1 MDLSNTWR
9 ISTDI
14 NPVWKSILHNLDC
27 AKSYGKWSQPGAWT
41 DLDLMEIDI
50 GSFSYSTYHPT
61 GTDSNE
67 KRAHRLEMNRAHF
80 AMWSILSA
88 PLIVG
93 MDLRIVDPDIVTL
106 VTNEMAVGVNQKY
119 LDHGGDVITEF
130 DITDSFRAQYAK
142 EMVGNNNQT
151 EMFYKPLPAEFGTA
165 AVLLLNRDERQNYS
179 MSVELN
185 QFPFQKNHND
195 PLQCTVVDIWRK
207 TSTKATKVTAN
218 LLAMTGKFLLL
229 NDCEQIVR

>member
-50 GSFSYSTYHPT
+50 GSLAYSTYHPT
-61 GTDSNE
+61 GTDGVAQ
-67 KRAHRLEMNRAHF
+67 RAHRLEMNRAHF

-93 MDLRIVDPDIVTL
+93 MDLRIVSPDIVAL
-106 VTNEMAVGVNQKY
+106 ITNKMAVAVNQNY
-119 LDHGGDVITEF
+119 LNHGGDVITEF
-130 DITDSFRAQYAK
+130 EITDSFRAQYVK
-142 EMVGNNNQT
+142 EMVRNNNET
-151 EMFYKPLPAEFGTA
+151 EMFYKPLPPEIGTA
-165 AVLLLNRDERQNYS
+165 AVLLLNRDEAQNHS

-195 PLQCTVVDIWRK
+195 PLQCTVLDIWTT
-207 TSTKATKVTAN
+207 TSTVAADVTVD
-218 LLAMTGKFLLL
+218 LLPMTGQFLLL
-229 NDCEQIVR
+229 RECK